1 MKILAEKGCGSNVWA
16 SSTISLKLVAL
27 VASWCVPVCTLAL
40 EQRVSQYAHRAWLVR
55 DGSFGG
61 APDAI
66 TQTTDGYIW
75 VGTGSGIFRFDGA
88 RFGPWSS
95 PDGKQFSPRQISA
108 LLGAR
113 DGSLWIGMG
122 GGLAHFADGKLF
134 VYPDFHDDMGFGS
147 LLQDRAGNIWFG
159 RSEAGGALRTPI
171 CEALPQLTAKHA

>member
-1 MKILAEKGCGSNVWA
+1 MKILAEKECGSNVWA

-27 VASWCVPVCTLAL
+27 VAFWCVPVCTLAQ

-88 RFGPWSS
+88 RFEPWSS

-113 DGSLWIGMG
+113 VGSLWIGMG
-122 GGLAHFADGKLF
+122 EAWHI
-134 VYPDFHDDMGFGS
+134 S
-147 LLQDRAGNIWFG
+147 LMASSL
-159 RSEAGGALRTPI
+159 STPI
-171 CEALPQLTAKHA
+171 FMTMWALAACSRIGPATSGLDAVKLAVPYELPFARRCRS